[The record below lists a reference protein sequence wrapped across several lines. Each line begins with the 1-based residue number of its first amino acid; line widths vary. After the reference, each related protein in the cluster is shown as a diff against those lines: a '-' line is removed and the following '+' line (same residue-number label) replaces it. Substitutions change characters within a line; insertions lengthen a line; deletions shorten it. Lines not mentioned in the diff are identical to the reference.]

1 MTTRKR
7 QRIDHDQASSSTISE
22 AYPASKPSCGAD
34 DIAVSSS
41 LGEMREHK
49 KRKRSTLDG
58 HNARVQSRTHT
69 YASILTGVAAKVL
82 LTMAQAAMVRK
93 SSCGECRILLTGIR
107 IAISLSS
114 CRRTQLVTLLSLAT
128 YKLYRD
134 RDDEDDSDR
143 EVAIARATNDRSA
156 TTTRPSSSTPA
167 VPADAPP
174 PYIEAIRGKERQ
186 IGIQTDKLYKTQTAA
201 VLSRAHS
208 GKFAKFGSQCDEDLD
223 YCDRVDVVAAITER
237 VQGLIAQANA
247 ALLPVEHHRHA
258 QGHPEEEGTTSIEVG
273 SDFTHPLRHSRIG
286 PRVSRQRPSAHEA
299 LITSKDSKADLR
311 KTPERI
317 LHSAIPVPVSPSSTR
332 HTHRKR
338 QSMS

>member
-82 LTMAQAAMVRK
+82 LTMAQAAM
-93 SSCGECRILLTGIR
+93 
-107 IAISLSS
+107 
-114 CRRTQLVTLLSLAT
+114 LVTLLSLAT